1 MSPALR
7 APLRLAPFRETVTDA
22 PVSYSVYSAFSFY
35 GARRGGELPGTWLV
49 AALSALGHEVAAI
62 RQTLYRMEGSREL
75 VSRSSGRR
83 KQYRLSPYAR
93 AEAEAGLAKIME
105 RAPLAWDGRWTLVQ
119 FQTGTEDRIE
129 RERLRE
135 LLRVEG
141 FAVTG
146 IGLFIH
152 PRDRSARLLRA
163 AAEHRV
169 SDLVEVFRALRLGG
183 RDEKG
188 FVARHWDLATL
199 AGRYRGF
206 LNRFRPLERESRRIP
221 LEAAFLLRFAVV
233 FDYLETAW
241 DDPDLPAA
249 LLPARWPGV
258 AARNLA
264 RRLYRSL
271 LPRALAFGDGL
282 SGPAG
287 LPTAATAHR
296 LSRTIDPRQTRPP
309 GSPV

>member
-1 MSPALR
+1 MSATLR
-7 APLRLAPFRETVTDA
+7 APLRLAAFRETVTDA
-22 PVSYSVYSAFSFY
+22 PVSYSIYSAFSFY

-49 AALSALGHEVAAI
+49 AALSALGHAVSAI

-75 VSRSSGRR
+75 MSRAAGRR
-83 KQYRLSPYAR
+83 KLYRLSPYAR

-105 RAPLAWDGRWTLVQ
+105 SSPGRWDGRWTLVQ
-119 FQTGTEDRIE
+119 FQIGSEDRIE

-141 FAVTG
+141 FGQTG

-163 AAEHRV
+163 AAEHGV
-169 SDLVEVFRALRLGG
+169 GDLVEVFNARRLGG
-183 RDEKG
+183 RDEHE
-188 FVARHWDLATL
+188 FVARHWDLDTL

-206 LNRFRPLERESRRIP
+206 LARFRPLERASRRIS

-241 DDPDLPAA
+241 DDPDLPAQ
-249 LLPARWPGV
+249 LLPAGWPGS
-258 AARNLA
+258 RA
-264 RRLYRSL
+264 RRLAGTLYRSL
-271 LPRALAFGDGL
+271 LPSALEFGDAL
-282 SGPAG
+282 
-287 LPTAATAHR
+287 LR
-296 LSRTIDPRQTRPP
+296 KR
-309 GSPV
+309 